1 MKKLVLALALV
12 AVSGSFAYKVYAA
25 ENGVKKE
32 LRDDDKKKRKKKKKG
47 CCAATEQKKCC
58 SSGTQKSGCSEKH

>member
-1 MKKLVLALALV
+1 MKKLVLAIALV
-12 AVSGSFAYKVYAA
+12 AVSGSFAYNVYAA

-32 LRDDDKKKRKKKKKG
+32 LRDDDKKKKKKKKG

>member
-1 MKKLVLALALV
+1 MKKLVLAIALI

-32 LRDDDKKKRKKKKKG
+32 FRDDDKKKKKKKKG